1 MTHMTIKKT
10 MLESISRFK
19 SSKGDL
25 LRAQGMTMA
34 VWAACLCPLLFLL
47 NASQPPLR
55 CWLPA
60 AALLLALL
68 CPLMLIF
75 IALPMRQSTAEAMQL
90 FLSGAPMATVAML
103 PLNGY
108 WKKVARSLR
117 MTGLMLLWLLPFAI
131 MLGLLLY
138 ALTGMDF
145 LTALG
150 YLSSLGGG
158 DFGQG
163 IIRYVMLM
171 MLMLLFP
178 LFGVMFHSG
187 TRHACALNDRKL
199 VKGHR
204 GQLIRLWLSGLMFV
218 LPVAICVVALIA
230 VIGVS
235 AVQFTT
241 EWFNNLMAV
250 PSMSAL
256 MPPKWLLAVTAVS
269 AVLMLVTNPM
279 RSLLPAIF
287 LRGVKD
293 EKEQEDAAA

>member
-1 MTHMTIKKT
+1 MTFGKT
-10 MLESISRFK
+10 
-19 SSKGDL
+19 
-25 LRAQGMTMA
+25 A
-34 VWAACLCPLLFLL
+34 
-47 NASQPPLR
+47 LR

-117 MTGLMLLWLLPFAI
+117 MTGLMLLWLLPFAA
-131 MLGLLLY
+131 LVGLMQYERTELDVGTIWGHLN
-138 ALTGMDF
+138 A
-145 LTALG
+145 
-150 YLSSLGGG
+150 LGGG
-158 DFGQG
+158 AFDQG
-163 IIRYVMLM
+163 IIRYVIIMV
-171 MLMLLFP
+171 LMLLFP
-178 LFGVMFHSG
+178 LFGLMFHSG
-187 TRHACALNDRKL
+187 TRHAYALGDRKL

-204 GQLIRLWLSGLMFV
+204 WQIVGLWLSGLLFV
-218 LPVAICVVALIA
+218 LPMAACIVALIA
-230 VIGVS
+230 QVSVS
-235 AVQFTT
+235 AVQFTMQ
-241 EWFNNLMAV
+241 WFGNLMDM
-250 PSMSAL
+250 PSFSML
-256 MPPKWLLAVTAVS
+256 MPPKWLLAATAVS

-293 EKEQEDAAA
+293 EKEQEHAAA

>member
-1 MTHMTIKKT
+1 
-10 MLESISRFK
+10 
-19 SSKGDL
+19 
-25 LRAQGMTMA
+25 
-34 VWAACLCPLLFLL
+34 
-47 NASQPPLR
+47 
-55 CWLPA
+55 
-60 AALLLALL
+60 
-68 CPLMLIF
+68 
-75 IALPMRQSTAEAMQL
+75 
-90 FLSGAPMATVAML
+90 ML

-117 MTGLMLLWLLPFAI
+117 MTGLMLLWLLPFAV

>member
-19 SSKGDL
+19 SGKGDL

-47 NASQPPLR
+47 NASLR
-55 CWLPA
+55 P
-60 AALLLALL
+60 LALL

-108 WKKVARSLR
+108 WKKVVRSLR
-117 MTGLMLLWLLPFAI
+117 MTGLMLLWLLPFAA
-131 MLGLLLY
+131 LVGLMQYERTELDVGTIWGHLN
-138 ALTGMDF
+138 A
-145 LTALG
+145 
-150 YLSSLGGG
+150 LGGG
-158 DFGQG
+158 AFDRG
-163 IIRYVMLM
+163 IIRYVIIMV
-171 MLMLLFP
+171 LMLLFP
-178 LFGVMFHSG
+178 LFGLMFHSG
-187 TRHACALNDRKL
+187 TRHAYALGDRKL

-204 GQLIRLWLSGLMFV
+204 WQIVGLWLSGLLFV
-218 LPVAICVVALIA
+218 LPMAVCIVALIA
-230 VIGVS
+230 QVSVS
-235 AVQFTT
+235 AVQFTMQ
-241 EWFNNLMAV
+241 WFENLMDM
-250 PSMSAL
+250 PSFSML
-256 MPPKWLLAVTAVS
+256 MPPKWLLAVTAAS

-279 RSLLPAIF
+279 RSMLPAIF

>member
-47 NASQPPLR
+47 NASLR
-55 CWLPA
+55 P
-60 AALLLALL
+60 LALL

-90 FLSGAPMATVAML
+90 FL

-108 WKKVARSLR
+108 WKKVVRSLR

-204 GQLIRLWLSGLMFV
+204 GQLIRLWLSGMLFV

>member
-47 NASQPPLR
+47 NVSLR
-55 CWLPA
+55 P
-60 AALLLALL
+60 LALL

-117 MTGLMLLWLLPFAI
+117 MTGLWLLPFAI

-204 GQLIRLWLSGLMFV
+204 GQLIGLWLSGLLFV
-218 LPVAICVVALIA
+218 IA

-256 MPPKWLLAVTAVS
+256 MPPKWLLAMTAAS

>member
-19 SSKGDL
+19 SGKGDL

-34 VWAACLCPLLFLL
+34 VWAACLCPLLFLV
-47 NASQPPLR
+47 NPSLR
-55 CWLPA
+55 P
-60 AALLLALL
+60 LALL

-108 WKKVARSLR
+108 GKKLARSLR
-117 MTGLMLLWLLPFAI
+117 MTGLMLLWMLPLAV
-131 MLGLLLY
+131 LAGLLQY
-138 ALTGMDF
+138 ARAELDVG
-145 LTALG
+145 AIWG
-150 YLSSLGGG
+150 YLNVLGGG
-158 DFGQG
+158 VFDQG
-163 IIRYVMLM
+163 IIRYVVGML
-171 MLMLLFP
+171 LTLLFP

-187 TRHACALNDRKL
+187 TRHADALGDRKL

-204 GQLIRLWLSGLMFV
+204 GQLIGLWLSGLLFV
-218 LPVAICVVALIA
+218 LPVVVCAVALIA
-230 VIGVS
+230 QVSVS

-241 EWFNNLMAV
+241 EWFENLMDM
-250 PSMSAL
+250 PSISML

-293 EKEQEDAAA
+293 EKEQEHAAA

>member
-1 MTHMTIKKT
+1 
-10 MLESISRFK
+10 
-19 SSKGDL
+19 
-25 LRAQGMTMA
+25 MA

-47 NASQPPLR
+47 NASLR
-55 CWLPA
+55 P
-60 AALLLALL
+60 LALL

-90 FLSGAPMATVAML
+90 FLAGAPMATVAML

-117 MTGLMLLWLLPFAI
+117 MTGLMLLWLLPFAV

-204 GQLIRLWLSGLMFV
+204 GQLIRLWLSGMLFV

-256 MPPKWLLAVTAVS
+256 MPPKWLLAVTAAS

>member
-1 MTHMTIKKT
+1 
-10 MLESISRFK
+10 
-19 SSKGDL
+19 
-25 LRAQGMTMA
+25 
-34 VWAACLCPLLFLL
+34 
-47 NASQPPLR
+47 
-55 CWLPA
+55 
-60 AALLLALL
+60 
-68 CPLMLIF
+68 
-75 IALPMRQSTAEAMQL
+75 
-90 FLSGAPMATVAML
+90 
-103 PLNGY
+103 
-108 WKKVARSLR
+108 
-117 MTGLMLLWLLPFAI
+117 
-131 MLGLLLY
+131 
-138 ALTGMDF
+138 
-145 LTALG
+145 
-150 YLSSLGGG
+150 
-158 DFGQG
+158 
-163 IIRYVMLM
+163 M

>member
-1 MTHMTIKKT
+1 

-47 NASQPPLR
+47 NVSLR
-55 CWLPA
+55 P
-60 AALLLALL
+60 LALL

-178 LFGVMFHSG
+178 LLG
-187 TRHACALNDRKL
+187 
-199 VKGHR
+199 
-204 GQLIRLWLSGLMFV
+204 
-218 LPVAICVVALIA
+218 
-230 VIGVS
+230 
-235 AVQFTT
+235 
-241 EWFNNLMAV
+241 
-250 PSMSAL
+250 
-256 MPPKWLLAVTAVS
+256 
-269 AVLMLVTNPM
+269 
-279 RSLLPAIF
+279 
-287 LRGVKD
+287 
-293 EKEQEDAAA
+293 

>member
-47 NASQPPLR
+47 NASLR
-55 CWLPA
+55 P
-60 AALLLALL
+60 LALL

-90 FLSGAPMATVAML
+90 FLAGAPMATVAML

-108 WKKVARSLR
+108 WKKVVRSLR
-117 MTGLMLLWLLPFAI
+117 MTGLMLLWMLPFAV

-163 IIRYVMLM
+163 IICFFDLVLRRALADAENLVIISFFLSHVIC
-171 MLMLLFP
+171 LL
-178 LFGVMFHSG
+178 
-187 TRHACALNDRKL
+187 
-199 VKGHR
+199 
-204 GQLIRLWLSGLMFV
+204 
-218 LPVAICVVALIA
+218 LPVFLCYLGQSLTCVR
-230 VIGVS
+230 GGG
-235 AVQFTT
+235 
-241 EWFNNLMAV
+241 
-250 PSMSAL
+250 
-256 MPPKWLLAVTAVS
+256 TA
-269 AVLMLVTNPM
+269 
-279 RSLLPAIF
+279 
-287 LRGVKD
+287 
-293 EKEQEDAAA
+293 

>member
-1 MTHMTIKKT
+1 M
-10 MLESISRFK
+10 
-19 SSKGDL
+19 
-25 LRAQGMTMA
+25 
-34 VWAACLCPLLFLL
+34 
-47 NASQPPLR
+47 
-55 CWLPA
+55 
-60 AALLLALL
+60 
-68 CPLMLIF
+68 
-75 IALPMRQSTAEAMQL
+75 
-90 FLSGAPMATVAML
+90 
-103 PLNGY
+103 
-108 WKKVARSLR
+108 
-117 MTGLMLLWLLPFAI
+117 
-131 MLGLLLY
+131 
-138 ALTGMDF
+138 
-145 LTALG
+145 TALG

-163 IIRYVMLM
+163 IIRYVIVM

-204 GQLIRLWLSGLMFV
+204 GQLIRLWLSGMLFV